1 MGSEELNPQ
10 IIKELKGIVGS
21 DNVLDT
27 LEERTTYSYDVTFKS
42 YLPEVVVLP
51 MQTEQVA
58 EILKL
63 ANRELIPVYP
73 RGAATGLSGGSLPVL
88 GGIAL
93 SLVKMNRV
101 LEIDCNNMV
110 AVVEA
115 GVTTGNIHLEVEK
128 LGLFYPPDP
137 ASSSTCTIGGNI
149 AECAGGPRGLKYG
162 VTKDY
167 VLGLELVTPTGEI
180 IATGGKTLK
189 NVTGY
194 DLTRLM
200 IGSEGTLGVIT
211 KAFLRLIPKPKA
223 VKTLLVVF
231 DDLNK
236 AGEAI
241 VTIPRLG
248 VTPATLE
255 IMDSLTI
262 ACAEKYAPS
271 GLPLDADAVL
281 LIEVDGNQSVIDE
294 EAKIIADICANL
306 KARRVVIANSE
317 EERQKLWK
325 ARKSLSSA
333 IVKIKPTKI
342 SEDAT
347 VPRAQVPE
355 MIKCLQEIRQ
365 KYKLNLF
372 IYGHAGDGNLHPNI
386 IADQRDS
393 EEMERVEKAIE
404 EIFKVALSLGG
415 TLSGE
420 HGIGNMKSSF
430 IIQQIGK
437 DSLEYMKKIKDSLD
451 PNGILNPGKIFPVE
465 GP

>member
-1 MGSEELNPQ
+1 MHPQ
-10 IIKELKGIVGS
+10 IYKDLKAIVGS
-21 DNVLDT
+21 HNVLDT
-27 LEERTTYSYDVTFKS
+27 IEERTTYSYDVTFKS
-42 YLPEVVVLP
+42 YLPDVVVIP
-51 MQTEQVA
+51 TKTEQVA
-58 EILKL
+58 AIIKL
-63 ANRELIPVYP
+63 ANRERIPVYP

-88 GGIAL
+88 GGIAM
-93 SLVKMNRV
+93 SLVKMNRI
-101 LEIDCNNMV
+101 LEIDSNNMV

-115 GVTTGNIHLEVEK
+115 GAITGNIHLEVEK
-128 LGLFYPPDP
+128 EGLFYPPDP

-167 VLGLELVTPTGEI
+167 VLGLEVVTPTGEI
-180 IATGGKTLK
+180 ITTGGKTLK

-223 VKTLLVVF
+223 VKTLLAVF

-241 VTIPRLG
+241 VAIPKSG
-248 VTPATLE
+248 ATPATLE
-255 IMDSLTI
+255 IMDALTI

-271 GLPLDADAVL
+271 GLPLDAEAVL
-281 LIEVDGNQSVIDE
+281 LIEVDGNQSVVNE
-294 EAKIIADICANL
+294 EAEIIAQICTKL
-306 KARRVVIANSE
+306 EARSVVIANSE
-317 EERQKLWK
+317 EERQKLWR
-325 ARKSLSSA
+325 ARKSVSSA

-347 VPRAQVPE
+347 VPRAQVPD
-355 MIKCLQEIRQ
+355 MIKGLQEIRD

-386 IADQRDS
+386 IADQRDP
-393 EEMERVEKAIE
+393 EEMERVEKAIK
-404 EIFKVALSLGG
+404 EIFEVALSLGG

-420 HGIGNMKSSF
+420 HGIGIMKSPF
-430 IIQQIGK
+430 IMQEVGK
-437 DSLEYMKKIKDSLD
+437 DSLEYMKKIKASLD
-451 PNGILNPGKIFPVE
+451 PNGILNPGKIFPTDN
-465 GP
+465 